1 MIHKDDFVEL
11 KNILAEVA
19 EQRYKWEDNDDF
31 QTYDACQALLRDI
44 SPKHVASL
52 MHYTEK
58 YALHFIA
65 SRLSPGSVV
74 VEIGGFLGGSAAVM
88 AHANPTISVI
98 SIDQY
103 DTKEHSFHQDQ
114 QKMID
119 GVYGVGKAR
128 TLENAKQWIG
138 YNNVHLIE
146 AVSPYDL
153 FQYNVDNKQ
162 IDVYFEDAVHS
173 DPGLAANIDYWF
185 PKVVKGGL
193 VIMHDYRP
201 WLPPHLSQPPY
212 RFPDVE
218 RHVDQLVKSKYT
230 EILVHVR
237 GLIVLKKLV

>member
-114 QKMID
+114 QKIID

-153 FQYNVDNKQ
+153 FLHNVDNKQ

-201 WLPPHLSQPPY
+201 WLPLHLSQPPY